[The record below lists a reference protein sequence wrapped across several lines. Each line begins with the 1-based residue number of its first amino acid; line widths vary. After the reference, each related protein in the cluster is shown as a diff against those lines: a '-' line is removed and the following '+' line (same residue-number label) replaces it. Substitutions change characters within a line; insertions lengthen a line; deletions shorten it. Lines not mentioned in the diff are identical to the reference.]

1 MVHWKFNVVNKI
13 MAISKVVGMY
23 EEMCGW
29 PLLERSNR
37 KYSSFFKVVR
47 RFNQAREYIRLKYFV
62 ERNFEC
68 KFYIHS

>member
-23 EEMCGW
+23 EEMRGW
-29 PLLERSNR
+29 PLLETSNR

-62 ERNFEC
+62 ERKFEC